1 LPLISARLIAIK
13 ISSRSAAQFDAR
25 HVILRGFCAPHHTKL
40 YREYTAAIMQ
50 YHVSFNKR

>member
-13 ISSRSAAQFDAR
+13 ISSRLAAQFDAR